1 LVRVSSLKRNPIPV
15 RFASPTCNNRIPH
28 PSLSASLLSI
38 LHGSAA
44 HPAHMTIQTKPP
56 EKGMPK
62 DPRDPM
68 SNRKNKQGSV
78 EENATKIKEPFRT
91 EEPRTAASTH
101 LCCVLVEQ
109 VNSTYQV
116 PRGLAARYRAS
127 IYHHQ
132 EYAIPLKPVNL
143 NRQGE
148 KVQNTVSKREHT
160 RVHPC
165 NFHPVALLPSPDLL
179 LLA

>member
-1 LVRVSSLKRNPIPV
+1 MKITIPSCLVRVSSLKRNPIPV

-44 HPAHMTIQTKPP
+44 HPAHMTIQHKTPRKGNAEGSKGSHVEP
-56 EKGMPK
+56 EK
-62 DPRDPM
+62 
-68 SNRKNKQGSV
+68 Q
-78 EENATKIKEPFRT
+78 TKIGRRKRHKKNQEPFRT

-109 VNSTYQV
+109 VNSTCQV

-127 IYHHQ
+127 IY
-132 EYAIPLKPVNL
+132 
-143 NRQGE
+143 
-148 KVQNTVSKREHT
+148 
-160 RVHPC
+160 
-165 NFHPVALLPSPDLL
+165 LPSSRVWYTIQVIRCE
-179 LLA
+179 